1 MTNGTGYKIVLTA
14 DRTLFTDYGGFE
26 GGGFLTCLPRR
37 FIPDFFLYRVLCPKI
52 RSDDGRAL
60 YASYS
65 LRKIEA
71 SLLVGGFTEDEV
83 VVAPPDELHRV
94 VGEETRVVGI
104 STVDPRGYAPVSHT
118 LCSLFGGGK
127 SCTATEF
134 EKLLRNKAL
143 EKHRSH
149 LQIIVG
155 GPGVWQISKEDMKT
169 LGIDAVFV
177 GEGDESVAEVFKKAV
192 EDEKLP
198 PIIYNRQSNPEHIPK
213 IVKPARCGHVQITR
227 GCGRGCQFCT
237 PTMRRWISFP
247 KQTILDE
254 VMVNLH
260 GGSHHA
266 SFITDDGLRYGAK
279 GVEVNREAV
288 LDLYKSVLAING
300 IDSVSIAHASFPT
313 IVEAPDLIHELSEI
327 CGITKK
333 EPLIG
338 PQIGLETGSSRLI
351 RKYMIGKPRPYKP
364 EEWPEIVIQATQ
376 ILNDNYWYP
385 CTTLIIGLPDENEDD
400 ILKTIELIDELKGSK
415 QWLFPL
421 FFVAMGGSIL
431 EKEKTFTLKEMTQA
445 HWDLLF
451 ECWEHSVKF
460 SKEIVDRLFSSGNV
474 LTRRITKTF
483 VKKGISLAEKYLDEI
498 RKNPEML
505 MDSLKNVKLNSM
517 KELMKHIL

>member
-134 EKLLRNKAL
+134 EKLLGNKAL

-169 LGIDAVFV
+169 LGINTIFV
-177 GEGDESVAEVFKKAV
+177 GEGDESAAEVFKKAV

-213 IVKPARCGHVQITR
+213 IVNPVRCKVWPCSDNPWMWTWL
-227 GCGRGCQFCT
+227 
-237 PTMRRWISFP
+237 P
-247 KQTILDE
+247 ILYT
-254 VMVNLH
+254 NN
-260 GGSHHA
+260 A
-266 SFITDDGLRYGAK
+266 
-279 GVEVNREAV
+279 
-288 LDLYKSVLAING
+288 
-300 IDSVSIAHASFPT
+300 
-313 IVEAPDLIHELSEI
+313 
-327 CGITKK
+327 
-333 EPLIG
+333 
-338 PQIGLETGSSRLI
+338 
-351 RKYMIGKPRPYKP
+351 
-364 EEWPEIVIQATQ
+364 
-376 ILNDNYWYP
+376 
-385 CTTLIIGLPDENEDD
+385 
-400 ILKTIELIDELKGSK
+400 
-415 QWLFPL
+415 
-421 FFVAMGGSIL
+421 
-431 EKEKTFTLKEMTQA
+431 
-445 HWDLLF
+445 
-451 ECWEHSVKF
+451 
-460 SKEIVDRLFSSGNV
+460 
-474 LTRRITKTF
+474 
-483 VKKGISLAEKYLDEI
+483 
-498 RKNPEML
+498 
-505 MDSLKNVKLNSM
+505 
-517 KELMKHIL
+517 